1 VNAARSDAI
10 VFYGA
15 TGDLAYKQIFPALYA
30 LARHDR
36 LDIPVIGVAD
46 AGWELP
52 SLQARARDSV
62 LAHGAID
69 EKAFARL
76 ASLLRYV
83 DGDYRDGATFTA
95 LRRELGDARRP
106 LHYLAI
112 PPKLFPTVVDHLAA
126 SRCAEGARIVVEK
139 PFGHDLASARA
150 LNRTLHDVFP
160 EESIFRIDHY
170 LGKEA
175 VQNLFYF
182 RFANAFLEPLWNR
195 THVESVQITMSESF
209 GVGGRGS
216 FYDGVGAIRD
226 VIQNHMLQVAA
237 LLTMEPPT
245 GDGYDEVRAAKAQVL
260 RSARPLDPAQVV
272 RGQYDGYCD
281 EPGVTADSAVE
292 TFAALRLEFDTWRW
306 ADVPFLIRAG
316 KKLPTT
322 AAEVVVDFREPP
334 LDVFRESVT
343 GRRNSVRFRL
353 SPEIVIALQA
363 RTKAPGETMRGEQV
377 ELTVRHHPA
386 ELLPAPYERLL
397 GDALEGD
404 PSLFARQ
411 DTVEAA
417 WRIVEPALDGAV
429 PVRRYRPGTWGPRQA
444 TRLAPGG
451 WHDPAPGSAEGDPV
465 VRPGDHGVA
474 VVAPSPGEASR

>member
-30 LARHDR
+30 LARKRR
-36 LDIPVIGVAD
+36 LDIPVIGVAKADWNLD
-46 AGWELP
+46 A
-52 SLQARARDSV
+52 LQARARDSV
-62 LAHGAID
+62 MAHGTID
-69 EKAFARL
+69 ETVFAL
-76 ASLLRYV
+76 LSSLLRYV
-83 DGDYRDGATFTA
+83 DGDYRDPATFTA

-112 PPKLFPTVVDHLAA
+112 PPELFPTIVDHLAG
-126 SRCAEGARIVVEK
+126 SGCADGARIVVEK
-139 PFGHDLASARA
+139 PFGHDLSSARA

-182 RFANAFLEPLWNR
+182 RFANAFLEPLWSR
-195 THVESVQITMSESF
+195 TQIESVQITMSESF
-209 GVGGRGS
+209 GVEGRGN

-237 LLTMEPPT
+237 LLAMEPPT
-245 GDGYDEVRAAKAQVL
+245 GDGYDDVRAAKAQLL
-260 RSARPLDPAQVV
+260 RAVRPLDPAQVV
-272 RGQYDGYCD
+272 RGQYRGYRD
-281 EPGVTADSAVE
+281 EPGVAQDSTVE
-292 TFAALRLEFDTWRW
+292 TFTALRLELDTWRW
-306 ADVPFLIRAG
+306 AGVPFLIRAG
-316 KKLPTT
+316 KKMPTT
-322 AAEVVVDFREPP
+322 CAEVVVDFHEPP
-334 LDVFRESVT
+334 LDIFRESIA
-343 GRRNSVRFRL
+343 GPRNSVRFRL

-363 RTKAPGETMRGEQV
+363 RAKAPGEAMQGEQI
-377 ELTVRHHPA
+377 ELTVRYHPA
-386 ELLPAPYERLL
+386 EELEAPYERLL

-417 WRIVEPALDGAV
+417 WRIVDPVLDGAV
-429 PVRRYRPGTWGPRQA
+429 PVLEYRPGTWGPRQA
-444 TRLAPGG
+444 ARLAPHG
-451 WHDPAPGSAEGDPV
+451 WHNPAPGQV
-465 VRPGDHGVA
+465 TR
-474 VVAPSPGEASR
+474 

>member
-1 VNAARSDAI
+1 MNGVRSDAI

-30 LARHDR
+30 LAQHGV
-36 LDIPVIGVAD
+36 LNIPVIGVAKADWD
-46 AGWELP
+46 A
-52 SLQARARDSV
+52 SALQARARASV
-62 LAHGAID
+62 RAHGTLD
-69 EKAFARL
+69 EAVFSRFAP
-76 ASLLRYV
+76 LLRYV
-83 DGDYRDGATFTA
+83 DGDYRDAATFTK
-95 LRRELGDARRP
+95 LRRELGDACRP

-112 PPKLFPTVVDHLAA
+112 PPELFPAVVNHLAG
-126 SRCAEGARIVVEK
+126 SGCAEGARIVVEK

-150 LNRTLHDVFP
+150 LNRTLHEVFP

-209 GVGGRGS
+209 GVEGRGS

-237 LLTMEPPT
+237 LLAMEPPA
-245 GDGYDEVRAAKAQVL
+245 GEGFDEVRSAKAQVL
-260 RSARPLDPAQVV
+260 HAARPLDPAQVV
-272 RGQYDGYCD
+272 RGQYHGYRD
-281 EPGVTADSAVE
+281 EPGVLADSTVE
-292 TFAALRLEFDTWRW
+292 TFAALKLEFDTWRW
-306 ADVPFLIRAG
+306 AGVPFLIRAG

-334 LDVFRESVT
+334 LDIFREPVAGS
-343 GRRNSVRFRL
+343 RNSVRFRL
-353 SPEIVIALQA
+353 TPEIVIALRA
-363 RTKAPGETMRGEQV
+363 RAKAPGEAMRGEQV

-417 WRIVEPALDGAV
+417 WRIVEPALDGAAAV
-429 PVRRYRPGTWGPRQA
+429 YNYSPGTWGPRQA
-444 TRLAPGG
+444 SLLPRGG
-451 WHDPAPGSAEGDPV
+451 WHNPTFDGPV
-465 VRPGDHGVA
+465 R
-474 VVAPSPGEASR
+474 

>member
-30 LARHDR
+30 LAQHDR
-36 LDIPVIGVAD
+36 FDIPVIGVAKADWNLD
-46 AGWELP
+46 A
-52 SLQARARDSV
+52 LQARARDSV

-69 EKAFARL
+69 ETVFARF
-76 ASLLRYV
+76 ASMLRYV
-83 DGDYRDGATFTA
+83 DGDYRDAATFTA

-112 PPKLFPTVVDHLAA
+112 PPELFPTIVEHLAA

-195 THVESVQITMSESF
+195 THVERVQITMSESF
-209 GVGGRGS
+209 GVEGRGS

-237 LLTMEPPT
+237 LLAMEPPT
-245 GDGYDEVRAAKAQVL
+245 GNGYDEVRAAKAHVL
-260 RSARPLDPAQVV
+260 RAARPLDPAQVV
-272 RGQYDGYCD
+272 RGQYDGYRD
-281 EPGVTADSAVE
+281 EPGVAPESAVE
-292 TFAALRLEFDTWRW
+292 TFAAVRLEFDTWRW
-306 ADVPFLIRAG
+306 AGVPFLIRAG

-334 LDVFRESVT
+334 LDIFRESVA
-343 GRRNSVRFRL
+343 GSSNSVRFRL

-363 RTKAPGETMRGEQV
+363 RAKTPGEALRGEQV

-386 ELLPAPYERLL
+386 EELPAPYERLL

-404 PSLFARQ
+404 SSLFARQ

-417 WRIVEPALDGAV
+417 WRIVEPVLDGAV
-429 PVRRYRPGTWGPRQA
+429 PVSHYRPGTWGPRQA
-444 TRLAPGG
+444 ARLAPGG
-451 WHDPAPGSAEGDPV
+451 WHDPV
-465 VRPGDHGVA
+465 
-474 VVAPSPGEASR
+474 SREPRR

>member
-1 VNAARSDAI
+1 MSDAHSDAI

-30 LARHDR
+30 LAQRDR
-36 LDIPVIGVAD
+36 LNIPVIGVAN
-46 AGWELP
+46 AGGAVP
-52 SLQARARDSV
+52 FLQARARDSL
-62 LAHGAID
+62 LAHGSID
-69 EKAFARL
+69 EAAFTRF

-83 DGDYRDGATFTA
+83 SGDYRDAATFTA

-112 PPKLFPTVVDHLAA
+112 PPELFPTIVDHLAG
-126 SRCAEGARIVVEK
+126 SGCAEGARIVVEK
-139 PFGHDLASARA
+139 PFGRDLASARA

-175 VQNLFYF
+175 VQNLLYF

-195 THVESVQITMSESF
+195 TRIESVQITMSESF
-209 GVGGRGS
+209 GVEGRGS
-216 FYDGVGAIRD
+216 FYDRVGAIRD

-237 LLTMEPPT
+237 LLAMEPPT
-245 GDGYDEVRAAKAQVL
+245 GDGDDEVRAAKAQVL
-260 RSARPLDPAQVV
+260 RAARPLDPAQVV
-272 RGQYDGYCD
+272 RGQYHGYRD
-281 EPGVTADSAVE
+281 EPGVAASSAVE

-306 ADVPFLIRAG
+306 AGVPFLIRAG

-334 LDVFRESVT
+334 LDIFRESVT
-343 GRRNSVRFRL
+343 GSRNSVRFRL

-363 RTKAPGETMRGEQV
+363 RAKAPGEAMRGEQV

-386 ELLPAPYERLL
+386 ETLPAPYERLL

-417 WRIVEPALDGAV
+417 WRTVEPVLDSAV
-429 PVRRYRPGTWGPRQA
+429 PVREYRPGTWGPRQA
-444 TRLAPGG
+444 ADLAHAGWHNPAPGG
-451 WHDPAPGSAEGDPV
+451 PV
-465 VRPGDHGVA
+465 R
-474 VVAPSPGEASR
+474 

>member
-30 LARHDR
+30 LAQHDR
-36 LDIPVIGVAD
+36 LDIPVIGVAK

-62 LAHGAID
+62 LAHAAID
-69 EKAFARL
+69 ETVFGRF
-76 ASLLRYV
+76 ASLFRYV
-83 DGDYRDGATFTA
+83 DGDYRDAATFTA

-112 PPKLFPTVVDHLAA
+112 PPELFPTIVDHLAG
-126 SRCAEGARIVVEK
+126 SGCAEGARIVVEK

-195 THVESVQITMSESF
+195 TQVETVQITMSESF
-209 GVGGRGS
+209 GVEGRGS

-237 LLTMEPPT
+237 LLAMEPPT
-245 GDGYDEVRAAKAQVL
+245 GEGYDEVRAAKAQVL
-260 RSARPLDPAQVV
+260 RAARPLDPSQVV
-272 RGQYDGYCD
+272 RGQYHGYRD
-281 EPGVTADSAVE
+281 EPGVTADD
-292 TFAALRLEFDTWRW
+292 LRR
-306 ADVPFLIRAG
+306 
-316 KKLPTT
+316 TT
-322 AAEVVVDFREPP
+322 R
-334 LDVFRESVT
+334 
-343 GRRNSVRFRL
+343 
-353 SPEIVIALQA
+353 
-363 RTKAPGETMRGEQV
+363 
-377 ELTVRHHPA
+377 
-386 ELLPAPYERLL
+386 
-397 GDALEGD
+397 
-404 PSLFARQ
+404 
-411 DTVEAA
+411 
-417 WRIVEPALDGAV
+417 
-429 PVRRYRPGTWGPRQA
+429 
-444 TRLAPGG
+444 
-451 WHDPAPGSAEGDPV
+451 
-465 VRPGDHGVA
+465 
-474 VVAPSPGEASR
+474 

>member
-1 VNAARSDAI
+1 MNAARSDAI

-30 LARHDR
+30 LAQHDR
-36 LDIPVIGVAD
+36 FNIPVIGVAK

-62 LAHGAID
+62 HAHGAID
-69 EKAFARL
+69 ATVFARF

-83 DGDYRDGATFTA
+83 DGDYRDAATFTA
-95 LRRELGDARRP
+95 LRHELGDARRP

-112 PPKLFPTVVDHLAA
+112 PPELFPTIVDHLAN
-126 SRCAEGARIVVEK
+126 SGCAEGARIVVEK

-195 THVESVQITMSESF
+195 TQVESVQITMSESF
-209 GVGGRGS
+209 GVEGRGS

-237 LLTMEPPT
+237 LLAMEPPI
-245 GDGYDEVRAAKAQVL
+245 GEGYDDVRAAKAQLL
-260 RSARPLDPAQVV
+260 RAARPLDPSQVV
-272 RGQYDGYCD
+272 RGQYHGYRN
-281 EPGVTADSAVE
+281 EPGVAPDSTVE
-292 TFAALRLEFDTWRW
+292 TFAALRLELDTRRW
-306 ADVPFLIRAG
+306 AGVPFLIRAG

-322 AAEVVVDFREPP
+322 AAEVVVEFREPP
-334 LDVFRESVT
+334 LDIFRESVT
-343 GRRNSVRFRL
+343 GSRNSIRFRL

-363 RTKAPGETMRGEQV
+363 RAKAPGEAMRGEQI

-386 ELLPAPYERLL
+386 EMLRAPYERLL
-397 GDALEGD
+397 GDAIEGD

-411 DTVEAA
+411 DTIEAA
-417 WRIVEPALDGAV
+417 WRIVEPVLDGAV
-429 PVRRYRPGTWGPRQA
+429 AVHQYRPGTWGPHQA
-444 TRLAPGG
+444 ARLAPGG
-451 WHDPAPGSAEGDPV
+451 WHNPAPRRPV
-465 VRPGDHGVA
+465 R
-474 VVAPSPGEASR
+474 

>member
-1 VNAARSDAI
+1 MNATRSDAI

-30 LARHDR
+30 LAQQRR
-36 LDIPVIGVAD
+36 LDIPVIGVAK

-69 EKAFARL
+69 ETVFARF

-83 DGDYRDGATFTA
+83 DGDYRDAATFTA

-112 PPKLFPTVVDHLAA
+112 PPELFPTIVDHLAG
-126 SRCAEGARIVVEK
+126 SGCAEGARIVVEK
-139 PFGHDLASARA
+139 PFGRDLASARA
-150 LNRTLHDVFP
+150 LNQTLRDVFP

-182 RFANAFLEPLWNR
+182 RFANAFVEPLWNR

-209 GVGGRGS
+209 GVEGRGS

-237 LLTMEPPT
+237 LLAMEPPT
-245 GDGYDEVRAAKAQVL
+245 GDGSDEVRAAKAQVL
-260 RSARPLDPAQVV
+260 RAARPLDPAQVV
-272 RGQYDGYCD
+272 RGQYHGYRD
-281 EPGVTADSAVE
+281 EPGVTTDSAVE

-306 ADVPFLIRAG
+306 AGVPFLIRAG

-334 LDVFRESVT
+334 LDIFRESVP
-343 GRRNSVRFRL
+343 GNRNSVRFRL

-363 RTKAPGETMRGEQV
+363 RAKAPGEAMRGEQI

-386 ELLPAPYERLL
+386 EMLPAPYERLL

-417 WRIVEPALDGAV
+417 WRIVEPVLDGAV
-429 PVRRYRPGTWGPRQA
+429 AVHQYRPGTWGPRGA
-444 TRLAPGG
+444 SRLAPCG
-451 WHDPAPGSAEGDPV
+451 WHNPAPRVPA
-465 VRPGDHGVA
+465 R
-474 VVAPSPGEASR
+474 

>member
-1 VNAARSDAI
+1 MNAARSDAI

-30 LARHDR
+30 LAQHDR
-36 LDIPVIGVAD
+36 LDIAVIGVAK
-46 AGWELP
+46 AGWDLDA
-52 SLQARARDSV
+52 LQARARDSV

-69 EKAFARL
+69 ETVFARF
-76 ASLLRYV
+76 APLLRYV
-83 DGDYRDGATFTA
+83 DGDYRDAATFTA

-112 PPKLFPTVVDHLAA
+112 PPELFPTIVDHLAG
-126 SRCAEGARIVVEK
+126 SGCAEGARIVVEK

-150 LNRTLHDVFP
+150 LNRTLHNVFP

-209 GVGGRGS
+209 GVEGRGS
-216 FYDGVGAIRD
+216 FYDGVGTIRD

-237 LLTMEPPT
+237 LLAMEPPT
-245 GDGYDEVRAAKAQVL
+245 GEAYDEVRAAKAQL
-260 RSARPLDPAQVV
+260 MRAARPLDPAQVV
-272 RGQYDGYCD
+272 RGQYHGYRD
-281 EPGVTADSAVE
+281 EPGVAPDSAAE
-292 TFAALRLEFDTWRW
+292 TFAALRLELDTWRW
-306 ADVPFLIRAG
+306 AGVPFLIRAG

-322 AAEVVVDFREPP
+322 AAEVVVDFRDPP
-334 LDVFRESVT
+334 LDIFRESVT
-343 GRRNSVRFRL
+343 GSRNSIRFRL

-363 RTKAPGETMRGEQV
+363 RAKAPGEAMRGEQI

-386 ELLPAPYERLL
+386 EMLPAPYERLL

-404 PSLFARQ
+404 PSLLARQ

-417 WRIVEPALDGAV
+417 WRIVEPVLDDAV
-429 PVRRYRPGTWGPRQA
+429 PVRQYRPGTWGPRQA
-444 TRLAPGG
+444 ARLARCG
-451 WHDPAPGSAEGDPV
+451 WHNPAPRGPA
-465 VRPGDHGVA
+465 R
-474 VVAPSPGEASR
+474 

>member
-1 VNAARSDAI
+1 MNGARSDAI

-30 LARHDR
+30 LARHER
-36 LDIPVIGVAD
+36 LEVPVIGVAR
-46 AGWELP
+46 AGWDLS
-52 SLQARARDSV
+52 SLRARARDSV
-62 LAHGAID
+62 LAHGAMD
-69 EKAFARL
+69 EAVFSRF

-83 DGDYRDGATFTA
+83 DGDYRDARTFAA

-112 PPKLFPTVVDHLAA
+112 PPELFPTIVDHLAG

-150 LNRTLHDVFP
+150 LNRTLHGVFP
-160 EESIFRIDHY
+160 EESVFRIDHY

-195 THVESVQITMSESF
+195 AHVQSVQITMSERF
-209 GVGGRGS
+209 GVEGRGS
-216 FYDGVGAIRD
+216 FYDSVGAIRD

-237 LLTMEPPT
+237 LLAMEPPT
-245 GDGYDEVRAAKAQVL
+245 GEGYEEVRAAKAHVL
-260 RSARPLDPAQVV
+260 RAARPLDPAHVV
-272 RGQYDGYCD
+272 RGQYDGYRD
-281 EPGVTADSAVE
+281 EPGIAADSAVE
-292 TFAALRLEFDTWRW
+292 TFAALRLAFDTWRW
-306 ADVPFLIRAG
+306 AGVPFLIRAG
-316 KKLPTT
+316 KKLPAT

-334 LDVFRESVT
+334 LDIFRESVT
-343 GRRNSVRFRL
+343 GSRNSVRFRL

-363 RTKAPGETMRGEQV
+363 RAKAPGEAMRGEQI

-417 WRIVEPALDGAV
+417 WRIVEPVLDGAV
-429 PVRRYRPGTWGPRQA
+429 ALHRYRPGTWGPRQA
-444 TRLAPGG
+444 SSLAPGG
-451 WHDPAPGSAEGDPV
+451 WHDPTPRGSAG
-465 VRPGDHGVA
+465 
-474 VVAPSPGEASR
+474 

>member
-1 VNAARSDAI
+1 MNAARSDAI

-30 LARHDR
+30 LAQQHR
-36 LDIPVIGVAD
+36 LDIPVIGVAKAD
-46 AGWELP
+46 WDLH
-52 SLQARARDSV
+52 SLQAQARDSV

-69 EKAFARL
+69 ETVFARL
-76 ASLLRYV
+76 SSLLRYV
-83 DGDYRDGATFTA
+83 DGDYRDPATFTA
-95 LRRELGDARRP
+95 LRRELGEARRP

-112 PPKLFPTVVDHLAA
+112 PPELFPTIVDHLAA

-150 LNRTLHDVFP
+150 LNRTLHNVFP
-160 EESIFRIDHY
+160 EEAIFRIDHY

-195 THVESVQITMSESF
+195 TQVESVQVTMSESF
-209 GVGGRGS
+209 GVEGRGS

-237 LLTMEPPT
+237 LLAMEPPT
-245 GDGYDEVRAAKAQVL
+245 GDGYDELRAAKAQVL
-260 RSARPLDPAQVV
+260 RAARPLDPAQVV
-272 RGQYDGYCD
+272 RGQYHGYRD

-306 ADVPFLIRAG
+306 AGVPFLIRAG
-316 KKLPTT
+316 KKLSTT
-322 AAEVVVDFREPP
+322 AAEVVVDFRKPP
-334 LDVFRESVT
+334 LDIFRESVA
-343 GRRNSVRFRL
+343 GSRNSVRFRL

-363 RTKAPGETMRGEQV
+363 RAKAPGEAMRGEQI

-386 ELLPAPYERLL
+386 EELPAPYERLL

-417 WRIVEPALDGAV
+417 WRIVEPVLDGAV
-429 PVRRYRPGTWGPRQA
+429 DVRHYRPGTWGPRQA
-444 TRLAPGG
+444 ARLAPGG
-451 WHDPAPGSAEGDPV
+451 WHNPAPGQPT
-465 VRPGDHGVA
+465 R
-474 VVAPSPGEASR
+474 

>member
-1 VNAARSDAI
+1 MSAARSDAI

-30 LARHDR
+30 LAQKHR
-36 LDIPVIGVAD
+36 LDIPVIGVAKAD
-46 AGWELP
+46 WDLH

-69 EKAFARL
+69 EAVFARL
-76 ASLLRYV
+76 SSLLRYV
-83 DGDYRDGATFTA
+83 DGDYRDAATFTA

-112 PPKLFPTVVDHLAA
+112 PPELFPTIVDHLAG
-126 SRCAEGARIVVEK
+126 SGCAAGARIVVEK
-139 PFGHDLASARA
+139 PFGHDLPSARA

-195 THVESVQITMSESF
+195 TQIESVQITMSESF
-209 GVGGRGS
+209 GVEGRGN

-237 LLTMEPPT
+237 LLAMEPPT
-245 GDGYDEVRAAKAQVL
+245 GDGYDAVRAAKAHLLQAV
-260 RSARPLDPAQVV
+260 RPLDPARVV
-272 RGQYDGYCD
+272 RGQYRGYRD
-281 EPGVTADSAVE
+281 EPGVAQDSTVE
-292 TFAALRLEFDTWRW
+292 TFAALRLELDTWRW
-306 ADVPFLIRAG
+306 AGVPFLIRAG

-334 LDVFRESVT
+334 LDIFRESVA
-343 GRRNSVRFRL
+343 GSRNSVRFRL

-363 RTKAPGETMRGEQV
+363 RAKAPGEAMRGEQI

-386 ELLPAPYERLL
+386 EMLPAPYERLL

-404 PSLFARQ
+404 PSLFARE

-417 WRIVEPALDGAV
+417 WRIVEPVLDGAV
-429 PVRRYRPGTWGPRQA
+429 AVRQYRPGTWGPRQA
-444 TRLAPGG
+444 ARLAPSG
-451 WHDPAPGSAEGDPV
+451 WHNPAPRHPT
-465 VRPGDHGVA
+465 R
-474 VVAPSPGEASR
+474 

>member
-1 VNAARSDAI
+1 MSDARSDAI

-30 LARHDR
+30 LAQQDR
-36 LDIPVIGVAD
+36 LDIPVIGVAK
-46 AGWELP
+46 AGWDLL
-52 SLQARARDSV
+52 SLQTRARDSLV
-62 LAHGAID
+62 AHGAID
-69 EKAFARL
+69 EGVFARF
-76 ASLLRYV
+76 ASSLRYV
-83 DGDYRDGATFTA
+83 GGDYRDAATFRS

-112 PPKLFPTVVDHLAA
+112 PPELFPTVVGHLAV
-126 SRCAEGARIVVEK
+126 SGCAVGARIVVEK

-150 LNRTLHDVFP
+150 LNRTLHEVFP
-160 EESIFRIDHY
+160 EEFIFRIDHY

-195 THVESVQITMSESF
+195 AHVESVQITMSERF
-209 GVGGRGS
+209 GVEGRGG
-216 FYDGVGAIRD
+216 FYDSVGAIRD

-237 LLTMEPPT
+237 LLAMEPPT
-245 GDGYDEVRAAKAQVL
+245 GDGYDDVRAAKAQVL
-260 RSARPLDPAQVV
+260 RAARPLDPAQVV
-272 RGQYDGYCD
+272 RGQYDGYRD
-281 EPGVTADSAVE
+281 ECGVTADSVVE

-306 ADVPFLIRAG
+306 AGVPFLIRAG

-322 AAEVVVDFREPP
+322 AVEVVVDFRDPP
-334 LDVFRESVT
+334 LDIFREHVT

-363 RTKAPGETMRGEQV
+363 RAKAPGEGMRGEQI
-377 ELTVRHHPA
+377 ELTVRRQPA
-386 ELLPAPYERLL
+386 EMLPGPYERLL

-404 PSLFARQ
+404 PALFARE

-417 WRIVEPALDGAV
+417 WRIVEPVLDDAMAV
-429 PVRRYRPGTWGPRQA
+429 QRYRPGTWGPRQA
-444 TRLAPGG
+444 ARLAPRG
-451 WHDPAPGSAEGDPV
+451 WHNPAPP
-465 VRPGDHGVA
+465 RKVA
-474 VVAPSPGEASR
+474 R

>member
-1 VNAARSDAI
+1 MNPAPSDAI

-30 LARHDR
+30 LTQHDR
-36 LDIPVIGVAD
+36 LDIPVIGVAKADWNLD
-46 AGWELP
+46 A
-52 SLQARARDSV
+52 LQARARDSV
-62 LAHGAID
+62 LEYEAID
-69 EKAFARL
+69 ETAFTRF
-76 ASLLRYV
+76 ASCLRYV
-83 DGDYRDGATFTA
+83 HGDYRDPATFTA
-95 LRRELGDARRP
+95 LRRELGEARRP

-112 PPKLFPTVVDHLAA
+112 PPELFPIIIDNLAG
-126 SRCAEGARIVVEK
+126 SDCAEGARIVVEK
-139 PFGHDLASARA
+139 PFGHDLASACA
-150 LNRTLHDVFP
+150 LNRTLRNVFP

-175 VQNLFYF
+175 VQNLYYF

-195 THVESVQITMSESF
+195 TQVESVQITMSESF
-209 GVGGRGS
+209 GVEGRGS

-237 LLTMEPPT
+237 LLAMEPPT
-245 GDGYDEVRAAKAQVL
+245 DEGYDEVRAAKTQVL
-260 RSARPLDPAQVV
+260 RAARPLDPAQVV
-272 RGQYDGYCD
+272 RGQYHGYRD

-306 ADVPFLIRAG
+306 AGVPFLIRAG

-334 LDVFRESVT
+334 LDIFRESVT
-343 GRRNSVRFRL
+343 GNRNSVRFRL

-363 RTKAPGETMRGEQV
+363 RAKAPGEAMRGEQV

-386 ELLPAPYERLL
+386 EMLPAPYERLL

-404 PSLFARQ
+404 PSLFAPQ

-417 WRIVEPALDGAV
+417 WRIVEPVLDGAV
-429 PVRRYRPGTWGPRQA
+429 AVHQYQPGTWGPRQA
-444 TRLAPGG
+444 SRLARGG
-451 WHDPAPGSAEGDPV
+451 WHNP
-465 VRPGDHGVA
+465 
-474 VVAPSPGEASR
+474 ASRGPAR

>member
-1 VNAARSDAI
+1 MSVAHSDAI

-30 LARHDR
+30 LAQHDR
-36 LDIPVIGVAD
+36 LDIPVIGVAN

-69 EKAFARL
+69 EAVFARFV
-76 ASLLRYV
+76 SLLRYI
-83 DGDYRDGATFTA
+83 DGDYRDTATFTA
-95 LRRELGDARRP
+95 LRRELGDAHRP

-112 PPKLFPTVVDHLAA
+112 PPALFPAVVDHLAG

-139 PFGHDLASARA
+139 PFAHDLASARA
-150 LNRTLHDVFP
+150 LNRTLHNVFP

-195 THVESVQITMSESF
+195 AYVESVQITMSESF
-209 GVGGRGS
+209 GVEGRGS

-226 VIQNHMLQVAA
+226 VVQNHVLQVAA
-237 LLTMEPPT
+237 LLAMEPPT

-260 RSARPLDPAQVV
+260 RAARPLDPSQVV
-272 RGQYDGYCD
+272 RGQYVGYRD
-281 EPGVTADSAVE
+281 EPGITADSTVE

-306 ADVPFLIRAG
+306 AGVPFLIRAG

-322 AAEVVVDFREPP
+322 AAEVIVDFREPP
-334 LDVFRESVT
+334 LDIFRESVT
-343 GRRNSVRFRL
+343 GSRNSVRFRL

-363 RTKAPGETMRGEQV
+363 RAKTPGEAMRGEQI

-386 ELLPAPYERLL
+386 EMLPAPYERLL
-397 GDALEGD
+397 GDAVDGD
-404 PSLFARQ
+404 PSLFACQ

-417 WRIVEPALDGAV
+417 WRIVEPVLNGAV
-429 PVRRYRPGTWGPRQA
+429 RIRQYRPGTWGPRQA
-444 TRLAPGG
+444 ARLAPGG
-451 WHDPAPGSAEGDPV
+451 WHNLAPGGSG
-465 VRPGDHGVA
+465 R
-474 VVAPSPGEASR
+474 

>member
-1 VNAARSDAI
+1 MNAARSDAI

-30 LARHDR
+30 LAQRHG
-36 LDIPVIGVAD
+36 LDIPVIGVAK
-46 AGWELP
+46 AGWDLDA
-52 SLQARARDSV
+52 LRVRARESV
-62 LAHGAID
+62 LAHGALD
-69 EKAFARL
+69 EKAFTRF

-83 DGDYRDGATFTA
+83 DGDYRDGATFKT

-112 PPKLFPTVVDHLAA
+112 PPELFPTIVDYLAA

-150 LNRTLHDVFP
+150 LNRTLHNVFP
-160 EESIFRIDHY
+160 EEAIFRIDHY

-195 THVESVQITMSESF
+195 TQVESVQVTMSESF
-209 GVGGRGS
+209 GVEGRGS

-237 LLTMEPPT
+237 LLAMEPPT
-245 GDGYDEVRAAKAQVL
+245 GDGYDEVRAAKAQLL
-260 RSARPLDPAQVV
+260 RAARPLDPAQVV
-272 RGQYDGYCD
+272 RGQYHGYRD
-281 EPGVTADSAVE
+281 EPGVAADSAVE

-306 ADVPFLIRAG
+306 AGVPFLLRAG

-334 LDVFRESVT
+334 LDIFRESVA
-343 GRRNSVRFRL
+343 GSRNSVRFRL

-363 RTKAPGETMRGEQV
+363 RAKAPGEAMRGEQI

-386 ELLPAPYERLL
+386 EELPAPYERLL

-417 WRIVEPALDGAV
+417 WRIVEPVLDGAV
-429 PVRRYRPGTWGPRQA
+429 AVRHYRPGTWGPRQA

-451 WHDPAPGSAEGDPV
+451 WHNPAPGQPT
-465 VRPGDHGVA
+465 R
-474 VVAPSPGEASR
+474 

>member
-1 VNAARSDAI
+1 MNAARSDAI

-30 LARHDR
+30 LAHHDR
-36 LDIPVIGVAD
+36 LDIPVIGVAR
-46 AGWELP
+46 AGWDLP
-52 SLQARARDSV
+52 ALQARARESI
-62 LAHGAID
+62 LAHEAID
-69 EKAFARL
+69 ETVFGRF

-83 DGDYRDGATFTA
+83 DGDYRDAATFTE

-112 PPKLFPTVVDHLAA
+112 PPELFRTIVGHLGD
-126 SRCAEGARIVVEK
+126 SGCAGGARIVVEK
-139 PFGHDLASARA
+139 PFGHDLASART

-209 GVGGRGS
+209 GVEGRGS

-226 VIQNHMLQVAA
+226 VIQNHMLQVGA
-237 LLTMEPPT
+237 LLAMEPPT
-245 GDGYDEVRAAKAQVL
+245 GDGHDEIRAAKAQVL
-260 RSARPLDPAQVV
+260 RAARPVDPAQVV
-272 RGQYDGYCD
+272 RGQYHGYRD
-281 EPGVTADSAVE
+281 ESGVTADSAVE
-292 TFAALRLEFDTWRW
+292 TFAALRLEFDTWRF
-306 ADVPFLIRAG
+306 AGVPFLIRAG

-334 LDVFRESVT
+334 LDIFRESVT
-343 GRRNSVRFRL
+343 GSRNSVRFRL

-363 RTKAPGETMRGEQV
+363 RAKAPGDAMRGEQI

-386 ELLPAPYERLL
+386 EMLPAPYERLL

-404 PSLFARQ
+404 SSLFARQ

-417 WRIVEPALDGAV
+417 WRIVEPVLDGAV
-429 PVRRYRPGTWGPRQA
+429 AVHQYRPGTWGPRQA
-444 TRLAPGG
+444 SRLAPCG
-451 WHDPAPGSAEGDPV
+451 WHNPAPRGPA
-465 VRPGDHGVA
+465 R
-474 VVAPSPGEASR
+474 